1 MRELNGSF
9 GMAEWA
15 WEGRTRAGEVRKGVI
30 EADSERDV
38 HMRLRQQNIM
48 PDKVKPKRKGLKIP
62 GFKGRVRAEELVV
75 FVRQFATMIDAGLPL
90 MQCLEILANQEPN
103 KYFKSVLMDVK
114 GSVESGS
121 TFADSLKKHD
131 RVFDTLFV
139 NLVAAGEIG
148 GILDTILNRLATYIE
163 KNVKLMR
170 QVKGAMMY
178 PIGILVV
185 ATGVVIAL
193 LKWVIPTFEKMFSDF
208 GGAELPELTR
218 IVILASN
225 WFGANFHWV
234 IIGMIG
240 SVIGFKKAIETK
252 RGRRMFDATLLRAP
266 FFGKLLK
273 KVAVAKFT
281 RTLGTMIASG
291 VPILDALG
299 IVAKAANNVIIEEA
313 IYYVRDKVSEGSNMA
328 DPLMK
333 TGVFPSMVVQMIAV
347 GESTGAMDTM
357 LQKIAD
363 FYEDEVEVAVEG
375 LTKLL
380 EPLMMVFIGGIVGT
394 ILIAMY
400 LPIFSVAG
408 NVKSG

>member
-1 MRELNGSF
+1 
-9 GMAEWA
+9 MAEWV
-15 WEGRTRAGEVRKGVI
+15 WEGRTRAGELRKGVL
-30 EADSERDV
+30 EAESEREV
-38 HMRLRQQNIM
+38 QQRLRQQNIM
-48 PDKVKPKRKGLKIP
+48 VEKVRQKRKGFSLAFLT
-62 GFKGRVRAEELVV
+62 GGVSSAQLVV

-90 MQCLEILANQEPN
+90 VQCLEILSSQEPN
-103 KYFKSVLMDVK
+103 KYFKSVLLDVK
-114 GSVESGS
+114 QSVEGGA
-121 TFADSLKKHD
+121 TFADSLRRHPK
-131 RVFDTLFV
+131 VFDTLFV

-178 PIGILVV
+178 PIGIMVV
-185 ATGVVIAL
+185 AGGVVFAL
-193 LKWVIPTFEKMFSDF
+193 LKWVIPTFAKMFGDF
-208 GGAELPELTR
+208 GNAQLPALTQY
-218 IVILASN
+218 VINTSN
-225 WFGANFHWV
+225 WFQANFILIVLGLIAFVV
-234 IIGMIG
+234 ISQRIIATE
-240 SVIGFKKAIETK
+240 K
-252 RGRRMFDATLLRAP
+252 GRYALDATMLKMPLMGTLLR
-266 FFGKLLK
+266 

-291 VPILDALG
+291 VPILDALD
-299 IVAKAANNVIIEEA
+299 IVAKAANNKIIEEG
-313 IYYVRDKVSEGSNMA
+313 IYFVRDKIKEGSNMA
-328 DPLMK
+328 DPLLQ

-408 NVKSG
+408 NVKS